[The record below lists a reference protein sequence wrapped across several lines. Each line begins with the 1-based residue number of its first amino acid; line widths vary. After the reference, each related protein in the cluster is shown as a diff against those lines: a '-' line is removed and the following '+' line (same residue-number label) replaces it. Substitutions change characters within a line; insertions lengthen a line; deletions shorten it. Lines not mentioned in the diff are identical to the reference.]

1 MSDNT
6 RNVRSDSSTDVSESD
21 DYRERLESRPLLLER
36 EDGQDENDPK
46 ATQPDVEVLRA
57 LIEDANEEG
66 TAFQSVAVAAVQIL
80 ERALSYE
87 REAAEAALSLG
98 QQEKLQAMVD
108 TIETTSALLR
118 STLNAK
124 GAKVMHLCATGE
136 RPVPEDGQ
144 PWWFALTDALEVLEE
159 GTSRMTS
166 LTTAQPADSPARKL
180 SQLIAQLLRGHHD
193 ALKGNHSRRRSLTP
207 LPHRRG
213 LPRR

>member
-6 RNVRSDSSTDVSESD
+6 RNVQSDGSSGASEST
-21 DYRERLESRPLLLER
+21 DYRERFKDRSLLLDR
-36 EDGQDENDPK
+36 EEAQDEEDPR
-46 ATQPDVEVLRA
+46 ATQPDIEGLRA
-57 LIEDANEEG
+57 LIEKANEEG

-98 QQEKLQAMVD
+98 QQEKLKAMVD
-108 TIETTSALLR
+108 TIEQTAALLR
-118 STLNAK
+118 STLNAQ
-124 GAKVMHLCATGE
+124 GAKVMHLCAAGE
-136 RPVPEDGQ
+136 RPVAEDGQ

-193 ALKGNHSRRRSLTP
+193 ALLLEADDWIS
-207 LPHRRG
+207 
-213 LPRR
+213 